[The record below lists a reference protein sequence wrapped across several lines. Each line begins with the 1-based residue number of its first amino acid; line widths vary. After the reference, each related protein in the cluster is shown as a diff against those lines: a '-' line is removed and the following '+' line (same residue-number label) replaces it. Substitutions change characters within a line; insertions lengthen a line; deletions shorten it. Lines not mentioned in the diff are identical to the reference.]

1 MDITRLRGI
10 GVSPGIAMGEALL
23 PKRVVFTSRKE
34 IIADAQVPDEIGR
47 LRRALDLT
55 RGDLVRIKD
64 GVREKMGPDSS
75 LIFEAHLLIL
85 EDPSL
90 VGGLE
95 AVIRD
100 ERTRAEWAL
109 SKTNARFE
117 QLFEALTDEY
127 FRQRRSDVSDVLKRV
142 YRNLDANREKEK
154 QPQREHVLVAH
165 ELLPSEAAL
174 RLSKELTLAVALDMG
189 GQTSHT
195 AILAR
200 SLGIPAVLGLRDIT
214 RQVREG
220 EFVIVD
226 GTDGEVIIDPPPAV
240 RREFQAK
247 KEKYEAYGRELQ
259 KTAKLRSETLDRVR
273 FVPQAN
279 IELPEEIG
287 TALAMGAEGVGLFRS
302 EFIYLRRESLPTE
315 EDHFEIY
322 SRLARGAHPRPVTIR
337 TLDIG
342 GEKSLPQLNIEK
354 EPNPALGLRA
364 VRFSLRNKD
373 LFRVQL
379 RAILRASAGKNIR
392 VLVPM
397 VTEVDE
403 VLEVR
408 DIFEGVKGELRAKGQ
423 AFDEMIPLGVMIEVP
438 AAAALADVILKE
450 VDFVSIGTN
459 DLIQYLLA
467 VDRANEF
474 VTHLYKPFHP
484 AVLRLIRSVIQ
495 AALRAEKDVVVCGEM
510 AADTLAAVVLMGFG
524 LRTFSMNPIF
534 IPRIKKALRSIEC
547 RTAEKIAGETLKL
560 RSAKEI
566 EEYVVEEI
574 LVRHPQV
581 FLTGQPAAASAGKK
595 KAGQSRR

>member
-23 PKRVVFTSRKE
+23 AKRVVFTSRKE
-34 IIADAQVPDEIGR
+34 IIADDQVPDE
-47 LRRALDLT
+47 LRRLHQALDRT
-55 RGDLVRIKD
+55 RDDLVRVKES
-64 GVREKMGPDSS
+64 VREKMGADSS
-75 LIFEAHLLIL
+75 FIFEAHLLIL
-85 EDPSL
+85 EDPTL

-95 AVIRD
+95 AVIR
-100 ERTRAEWAL
+100 EEKARAEWAL
-109 SKTNARFE
+109 SKANARYE
-117 QLFEALTDEY
+117 QLFESLADDY
-127 FRQRRSDVSDVLKRV
+127 FRQRKSDVSDVLKRV
-142 YRNLDANREKEK
+142 YRNLESKREKEK
-154 QPQREHVLVAH
+154 KPQKQHVLVAH

-174 RLSKELTLAVALDMG
+174 RLSRELTLGIALDMG

-220 EFVIVD
+220 EFVIID

-247 KEKYEAYGRELQ
+247 KEKYETYGRELQ
-259 KTAKLRSETLDRVR
+259 KTAKLKSETLDRVR

-279 IELPEEIG
+279 IELPEEV
-287 TALAMGAEGVGLFRS
+287 AVAASMGAEGIGLFRS

-322 SRLARGAHPRPVTIR
+322 AQLARGAHPFPVTIR

-364 VRFSLRNKD
+364 VRFSLRNKE
-373 LFRVQL
+373 LFRIQL
-379 RAILRASAGKNIR
+379 RAILRASVAKNIR

-397 VTEVDE
+397 ITEVDE
-403 VLEVR
+403 VLEVKE
-408 DIFEGVKGELRAKGQ
+408 IFEDVKRELRRKGE
-423 AFDEMIPLGVMIEVP
+423 AFDEKILLGIMIEVP
-438 AAAALADVILKE
+438 AAAALADLMLKE

-459 DLIQYLLA
+459 DLIQYYLA
-467 VDRANEF
+467 VDRSNEF
-474 VTHLYKPFHP
+474 VSYLYKPFHP

-495 AALRAEKDVVVCGEM
+495 AAGKAEKDVIVCGEM
-510 AADTLAAVVLMGFG
+510 AADTLSAIVLLGFG

-547 RTAEKIAGETLKL
+547 ATAAKIAEETLKL
-560 RSAKEI
+560 RSAQQI

-574 LVRHPQV
+574 ILRHPQV
-581 FLTGQPAAASAGKK
+581 FLTGQVFETSPKK
-595 KAGQSRR
+595 

>member
-10 GVSPGIAMGEALL
+10 GVSPGIAMGEVLL
-23 PKRVVFTSRKE
+23 AKRIVFTSRKE
-34 IIADAQVPDEIGR
+34 IIADGQVPDELKR
-47 LRRALDLT
+47 LRQALDRT
-55 RGDLVRIKD
+55 REDLVKVKES
-64 GVREKMGPDSS
+64 VREKMGADSS
-75 LIFEAHLLIL
+75 FIFEAHLLIL
-85 EDPSL
+85 EDPTL

-95 AVIRD
+95 AVIR
-100 ERTRAEWAL
+100 EEKARAEWAL
-109 SKTNARFE
+109 SKANARYE
-117 QLFEALTDEY
+117 QLFESLADDY
-127 FRQRRSDVSDVLKRV
+127 FRQRKSDVSDVLKRV
-142 YRNLDANREKEK
+142 YRNLETKREKEK
-154 QPQREHVLVAH
+154 KPQKQHILVAH

-174 RLSKELTLAVALDMG
+174 RLSRELTLGIALDMG

-220 EFVIVD
+220 EFVIID

-247 KEKYEAYGRELQ
+247 KEKYETYGRELQ
-259 KTAKLRSETLDRVR
+259 KTAKLKSETLDRVR

-279 IELPEEIG
+279 IELPEEVDI
-287 TALAMGAEGVGLFRS
+287 AASMGAEGVGLFRS

-322 SRLARGAHPRPVTIR
+322 ARLARGAHPFPVTIR

-364 VRFSLRNKD
+364 VRFSLRNKE
-373 LFRVQL
+373 LFRTQL
-379 RAILRASAGKNIR
+379 RAILRASVAKNIR

-397 VTEVDE
+397 ITEVDE
-403 VLEVR
+403 VLEVKE
-408 DIFEGVKGELRAKGQ
+408 IFEGVKRELRSKGE
-423 AFDEMIPLGVMIEVP
+423 AFDEKILLGIMIEVP
-438 AAAALADVILKE
+438 AAAALADLMLKE

-459 DLIQYLLA
+459 DLIQYYLA
-467 VDRANEF
+467 VDRSNEF
-474 VTHLYKPFHP
+474 VSYLYKPFHP

-495 AALRAEKDVVVCGEM
+495 AARKAEKDVIVCGEM
-510 AADTLAAVVLMGFG
+510 AADTLSAIVLMGFG

-547 RTAEKIAGETLKL
+547 ATAEKIAEETLKL
-560 RSAKEI
+560 RSAQQI
-566 EEYVVEEI
+566 EEYVIEEI
-574 LVRHPQV
+574 LLRHSQV
-581 FLTGQPAAASAGKK
+581 FLTGQAFETSPKK
-595 KAGQSRR
+595 

>member
-1 MDITRLRGI
+1 MDFTRLRGI
-10 GVSPGIAMGEALL
+10 GVSPGIAMGDVLL
-23 PKRVVFTSRKE
+23 PRRLVFTSRKE
-34 IIADAQVPDEIGR
+34 IIPDAQVPDEIKR
-47 LRRALDLT
+47 LHQALDRT
-55 RGDLVRIKD
+55 REDLVRVKEGI
-64 GVREKMGPDSS
+64 REKMGPDSS

-85 EDPSL
+85 EDPTL

-100 ERTRAEWAL
+100 EKARAEWAL
-109 SKTNARFE
+109 SKANTRFE
-117 QLFEALTDEY
+117 QLFESLADEY
-127 FRQRRSDVSDVLKRV
+127 FRQRKSDVSDVLKRV
-142 YRNLDANREKEK
+142 YRNLEPKREKEK
-154 QPQREHVLVAH
+154 TPQKPHVLVAH

-174 RLSKELTLAVALDMG
+174 RLSREMTLGVALDMG

-200 SLGIPAVLGLRDIT
+200 SLGIPAVLGLRDAT

-220 EFVIVD
+220 DFVIVD
-226 GTDGEVIIDPPPAV
+226 GTDGEFIINPPPAL

-247 KEKYEAYGRELQ
+247 KEKYEIYGRELQ
-259 KTAKLRSETLDRVR
+259 KTAKLKAETLDRVR

-279 IELPEEIG
+279 IEIPEEV
-287 TALAMGAEGVGLFRS
+287 ALAASMGAEGVGLFRS

-322 SRLARGAHPRPVTIR
+322 ARLAKGAHPHPVTIR

-364 VRFSLRNKD
+364 VRFSLQNRD
-373 LFRVQL
+373 LFRIQL
-379 RAILRASAGKNIR
+379 RAILRASPGGNIR

-403 VLEVR
+403 VLEVK
-408 DIFEGVKGELRAKGQ
+408 DIFEDVKRELRRKGE
-423 AFDEMIPLGVMIEVP
+423 AFDEKIPLGIMIEVP
-438 AAAALADVILKE
+438 AAAALADLMLKE

-459 DLIQYLLA
+459 DLIQYYLA
-467 VDRANEF
+467 VDRSNEF
-474 VTHLYKPFHP
+474 VTYLYKPFHP
-484 AVLRLIRSVIQ
+484 AVLRLIRSVIH
-495 AALRAEKDVVVCGEM
+495 AAKKAEKDVVVCGEM
-510 AADTLAAVVLMGFG
+510 AADTPSAIVLLGFG

-547 RTAEKIAGETLKL
+547 RTAEKIGEEILKL
-560 RSAKEI
+560 RSAQEI
-566 EEYVVEEI
+566 EEYVTEEI
-574 LVRHPQV
+574 LLRHPQV
-581 FLTGQPAAASAGKK
+581 FLTGQALEAAPKK
-595 KAGQSRR
+595 

>member
-10 GVSPGIAMGEALL
+10 GVSPGIAMGEVLL
-23 PKRVVFTSRKE
+23 AKRVVFTSRKE
-34 IIADAQVPDEIGR
+34 IIADDQVPDELKR
-47 LRRALDLT
+47 LRQALDRT
-55 RGDLVRIKD
+55 REDLVRVKES
-64 GVREKMGPDSS
+64 VREKMGPDSS
-75 LIFEAHLLIL
+75 FIFEAHLLIL
-85 EDPSL
+85 EDPTL

-95 AVIRD
+95 AVIR
-100 ERTRAEWAL
+100 EEKARAEWAL
-109 SKTNARFE
+109 SKANARYE
-117 QLFEALTDEY
+117 KLFESLADDY
-127 FRQRRSDVSDVLKRV
+127 FRQRKSDVSDVLKRV
-142 YRNLDANREKEK
+142 YRNLETKREKEK
-154 QPQREHVLVAH
+154 KPQKQHILVAH

-174 RLSKELTLAVALDMG
+174 RLSRELTLGIALDMG

-200 SLGIPAVLGLRDIT
+200 SLGIPAVLGLRDMT

-247 KEKYEAYGRELQ
+247 KEKYETYGRELQ
-259 KTAKLRSETLDRVR
+259 KTAKLKSETLDRVR

-279 IELPEEIG
+279 IELPEEVAI
-287 TALAMGAEGVGLFRS
+287 AASMGAEGVGLFRS

-322 SRLARGAHPRPVTIR
+322 AGLARGAHPFPVTIR

-342 GEKSLPQLNIEK
+342 GEKSLPRLNIEK

-373 LFRVQL
+373 LFRIQL
-379 RAILRASAGKNIR
+379 RAILRASVTKNIR

-397 VTEVDE
+397 ITEVDE
-403 VLEVR
+403 VLEVKE
-408 DIFEGVKGELRAKGQ
+408 IFEDVKRELRRKSE
-423 AFDEMIPLGVMIEVP
+423 AFDETIPLGVMIEVP
-438 AAAALADVILKE
+438 AAAALADLMLKE

-459 DLIQYLLA
+459 DLIQYYLA
-467 VDRANEF
+467 VDRSNEF
-474 VTHLYKPFHP
+474 VSYLYKPFHP

-495 AALRAEKDVVVCGEM
+495 AARKAEKDVIVCGEM
-510 AADTLAAVVLMGFG
+510 AADTLSAIVLLGFG

-547 RTAEKIAGETLKL
+547 GTAEKIAEEALKL
-560 RSAKEI
+560 RSAQQI

-574 LVRHPQV
+574 LLRHPQV
-581 FLTGQPAAASAGKK
+581 FLTGQAFEAAPKK
-595 KAGQSRR
+595 

>member
-10 GVSPGIAMGEALL
+10 GVSPGIAMGEVLL

-34 IIADAQVPDEIGR
+34 IIADDQVPDELKR
-47 LRRALDLT
+47 LHQALDRT
-55 RGDLVRIKD
+55 REDLVRVKE
-64 GVREKMGPDSS
+64 GVREKMGADSS
-75 LIFEAHLLIL
+75 FIFEAHLLIL
-85 EDPSL
+85 EDPTL

-95 AVIRD
+95 AVIR
-100 ERTRAEWAL
+100 EEKARAEWAL
-109 SKTNARFE
+109 SKANARYE
-117 QLFEALTDEY
+117 KLFESLADDY
-127 FRQRRSDVSDVLKRV
+127 FRQRKSDVSDVLKRV
-142 YRNLDANREKEK
+142 YRNLETKREKEK
-154 QPQREHVLVAH
+154 KPQKQHILVAH

-174 RLSKELTLAVALDMG
+174 RLSRELTLGVALDMG
-189 GQTSHT
+189 GKTSHT

-214 RQVREG
+214 RRVREG
-220 EFVIVD
+220 EFVIID

-247 KEKYEAYGRELQ
+247 KEKYETYGRELQ
-259 KTAKLRSETLDRVR
+259 KTAKLKSETLDRVR

-279 IELPEEIG
+279 IELPEEV
-287 TALAMGAEGVGLFRS
+287 AMAASMGAEGVGLFRS

-322 SRLARGAHPRPVTIR
+322 AHLARGAHPFPVTIR

-364 VRFSLRNKD
+364 VRFSLRNKE
-373 LFRVQL
+373 LFCVQL
-379 RAILRASAGKNIR
+379 RAILRASVTKNVR

-397 VTEVDE
+397 ITEVDE
-403 VLEVR
+403 VLEVKE
-408 DIFEGVKGELRAKGQ
+408 IFEDVKRELRRKGEAY
-423 AFDEMIPLGVMIEVP
+423 DEKIPLGIMIEVP
-438 AAAALADVILKE
+438 AAAALADLMLKE

-459 DLIQYLLA
+459 DLIQYFLA
-467 VDRANEF
+467 VDRSNEF
-474 VTHLYKPFHP
+474 VSYLFKPFHP

-495 AALRAEKDVVVCGEM
+495 AAGKAEKDVIVCGEM
-510 AADTLAAVVLMGFG
+510 AADTLSAIVLLGFG

-547 RTAEKIAGETLKL
+547 GTAAKIAEETLKL
-560 RSAKEI
+560 RSAQQI
-566 EEYVVEEI
+566 EEYVLEEI
-574 LVRHPQV
+574 LLRHPQV
-581 FLTGQPAAASAGKK
+581 FLTGQAFEAAPKK
-595 KAGQSRR
+595 